1 MYFEKA
7 TSMEEIIISLKD
19 IQLDLDDDVIVGFNK
34 TDQITLYEVY
44 RIGPNSM
51 ILYKEIGTWHQKSND
66 THRLQMTS
74 MKKWY
79 RRYDLKGH
87 NFKVTALEEAPFI
100 NKIVL
105 NSVTGKYEMEGS
117 FVDLLNLLMN
127 IMNFTYTL
135 KLPADNQWG
144 GLQKDGSWN
153 GMVNLLINEDVDFCK
168 FAFYSF

>member
-1 MYFEKA
+1 MK
-7 TSMEEIIISLKD
+7 EIIISLKD

-44 RIGPNSM
+44 RIGTNSM
-51 ILYKEIGTWHQKSND
+51 ILYEEIGTWHQKSND
-66 THRLQMTS
+66 TYRLLMTS